1 MEQNFPNRSNF
12 FCVFCQMCNFIAS
25 NKCETKT
32 KVKHLKHPKHPKR
45 PKHRNRN
52 FRNKTKPIFGQNRNV

>member
-32 KVKHLKHPKHPKR
+32 KVKHPKH

>member
-1 MEQNFPNRSNF
+1 MEQNFPNRSHNF
-12 FCVFCQMCNFIAS
+12 YQIHCLIAS
-25 NKCETKT
+25 NKYKTKT
-32 KVKHLKHPKHPKR
+32 KVKHPKHLKHPKH

>member
-32 KVKHLKHPKHPKR
+32 KVKHPKHPKH